1 MCEIISI
8 FRQRVERFHDG
19 DIIVRFTGSFD
30 DIIIKTVVI
39 NIFYGDMDKC
49 MRYAQKAI
57 GDDNLDNVS
66 VIMALNVYAGM
77 SQAFLYNNGFS
88 IAYCPLDRNLQ
99 VSAYMVHHEAN
110 GHGFGYLLDEYII
123 SGYSSS
129 PTQEDIE
136 HYTQRYEKYGYY
148 ANIDFTND
156 L

>member
-1 MCEIISI
+1 MYEI
-8 FRQRVERFHDG
+8 
-19 DIIVRFTGSFD
+19 
-30 DIIIKTVVI
+30 
-39 NIFYGDMDKC
+39 C
-49 MRYAQKAI
+49 PKAI

-156 L
+156 LQNIRWAHFINDLVIVTKNLEFMKGLLIGLKELIDLLNLV